1 MTAQTVAQV
10 AQDEIVLDDT
20 TAEFI
25 AEFIRLRDEITEME
39 KEKEAMRLL
48 ILEAM
53 KDARVGVH
61 NGEAIVKI
69 VEATQDRVK
78 SMKDFREA
86 FPEAYKA
93 VTHATTAKRIL
104 PL

>member
-10 AQDEIVLDDT
+10 AQDEIVLDDA
-20 TAEFI
+20 TAEFV
-25 AEFIRLRDEITEME
+25 AEFIRLRDEITQME
-39 KEKEAMRLL
+39 KDKEAMRLL

-53 KDARVGVH
+53 KGARVGTH
-61 NGEAIVKI
+61 NGEAVVKI
-69 VEATQDRVK
+69 VEVTQDRVK

-93 VTHATTAKRIL
+93 VTHQTTAQRVL

>member
-10 AQDEIVLDDT
+10 AQDEIVLDDA
-20 TAEFI
+20 TAEFV
-25 AEFIRLRDEITEME
+25 AEFIRLRDEITQME

-53 KDARVGVH
+53 RGSKIGVH
-61 NGEAIVKI
+61 DGDPIVKI
-69 VEATQDRVK
+69 VEVTQDRVK
-78 SMKDFREA
+78 SMKEFREA
-86 FPEAYKA
+86 FPEAYAA
-93 VTHATTAKRIL
+93 VTHATTAQRIM